1 MVIHAHEELFFEFN
15 TAGLRDDCTVT
26 ILRTLET
33 IKASADATVVDDA
46 RKLATDLAA
55 RENMLLQT
63 ARQEGDAEHEV
74 WGPRSIH
81 NIGQSGLP
89 SCSWTFLY

>member
-33 IKASADATVVDDA
+33 IKASADPSVDDEQ

-63 ARQEGDAEHEV
+63 ARQEGYAEHEV
-74 WGPRSIH
+74 RGLRGIH
-81 NIGQSGLP
+81 NIGQIGL
-89 SCSWTFLY
+89 SSYSWTPLH